1 MIASKM
7 LHCLIFSFLLRSTIY
22 ADDSVMDQEESDVPM
37 SSSAHKN
44 WSQVCRGCGIKRVK
58 NKGSKG

>member
-1 MIASKM
+1 
-7 LHCLIFSFLLRSTIY
+7 
-22 ADDSVMDQEESDVPM
+22 MDQEESDVPM